1 MNSLF
6 ISVLNMSI
14 TASILVLAVILLRFA
29 LRRAPRWIVCLLWSF
44 VALRLI
50 FPFSVE
56 SMFSLMPESD
66 PISSESIAPENQNSE
81 GLTQIE
87 PDGLIYI
94 DPNGSAETVLIA
106 GTSEPSVSFENDSY
120 IQLEYGTSLADIFGA
135 VWLIGIFAMLIYTTA
150 SYLRLRR
157 RVAESIIIK
166 GNIYIC
172 DRIDTPFIL
181 GILRP
186 RIYLPS
192 SMSEADAEHVISHE
206 RAHLRRFDHIWK
218 PLGFLL
224 LSMHWFN
231 PMLWL
236 GYILLCRDIEI
247 ACDEKVIR
255 EQGADIKKPYSEALV
270 NCSVPRK
277 MIAACP
283 LAFGEVGVKERVK
296 NVLNY
301 KKPAFWI
308 IIIAVIALIVTA
320 VCFLT
325 DPVKEEENTAGYTV
339 SYYDAPTRENLS
351 PVISKTA
358 RISSEHFE
366 PMFKK
371 LENSEWTNDAAVDRL
386 PYYFDGQIDTGEHII
401 FFAFEQKVL
410 YCEGYF
416 TGLSDENSEFLQT
429 LLENNGILVD
439 SLRLQYPDF
448 FGLDVNKKLNIYVC
462 QFAKG
467 SYSFSVAEGDCE
479 LERTELMDMP
489 LIKLDELRIILSS
502 YGAGKDDVNI
512 VPWQNIYSS
521 YIGDLWI
528 RGAHETDADVEA
540 RFTAYKENI
549 KNMIFEDIDVGD
561 ATVSV
566 SIEFDIDGDG
576 KKETVTFTASSYS
589 VMTRVRVFEDGKIE
603 YASNLPMTFSS
614 IRLEDNHKHM
624 LLHANENIDGK
635 AKSYFVILPESGE
648 INLELYYS
656 QERKYTIGVS
666 DLGSYYITTSDK
678 DIVWESIYSKSLGLE
693 SLRRYLK
700 CFSITSEDVNII
712 TFTSPHSSTLD
723 SSFSTPSTALKAEL
737 IKDLR
742 EKIFRDIDKVTLPS
756 DNYIMFDIDG
766 DGADEL
772 LIFSPRD
779 LINAFELNIVKNGI
793 HVSDAMY
800 KFHINAQPSIEN
812 GRLKVTSV
820 KDGIEYVCYA
830 SYTEDGIVFLTDSE
844 VIKPYHLEVYGI
856 EKDLYKL
863 IEELKKDTN

>member
-29 LRRAPRWIVCLLWSF
+29 LRRAPRWIVCVLWSF

-94 DPNGSAETVLIA
+94 DPNGSAETVPIA

-120 IQLEYGTSLADIFGA
+120 IQLEYGPSLADIFGA

-206 RAHLRRFDHIWK
+206 RAHLRRLDHIWK

-224 LSMHWFN
+224 LSIHWFN
-231 PMLWL
+231 PLLWL

-255 EQGADIKKPYSEALV
+255 EQGAEIKKPYSEALV

-283 LAFGEVGVKERVK
+283 LAFGEVAVKNRVK
-296 NVLNY
+296 GVLNY
-301 KKPAFWI
+301 KKPTFWI
-308 IIIAVIALIVTA
+308 IILAVIALIVTA

-325 DPVKEEENTAGYTV
+325 DPVKEEENTAVYTV

-366 PMFKK
+366 PMFKE

-429 LLENNGILVD
+429 IIEDCGISEET
-439 SLRLQYPDF
+439 SLSNTELSTPSAEKRY
-448 FGLDVNKKLNIYVC
+448 NIYVC
-462 QFAKG
+462 QFARG
-467 SYSFSVAEGDCE
+467 SYQFIVTPENEE
-479 LERTELMDMP
+479 LTWQELWGTQSIRME
-489 LIKLDELRIILSS
+489 ELRRILAD
-502 YGAGKDDVNI
+502 YGATANDVNI
-512 VPWQNIYSS
+512 IPWQNPLSS
-521 YIGDLWI
+521 YIGEYWI
-528 RGAHETDADVEA
+528 MRSDNEADQKKLRA
-540 RFTAYKENI
+540 RHIAII
-549 KNMIFEDIDVGD
+549 KDQIFGEGELFKRTTIKDFDTEESTEGLDEFLAVLK
-561 ATVSV
+561 ATEVSDNPNFL
-566 SIEFDIDGDG
+566 SNWTNCAPAELRQLGFGYFYQSHSGISRIF
-576 KKETVTFTASSYS
+576 Y
-589 VMTRVRVFEDGKIE
+589 DGKIYE
-603 YASNLPMTFSS
+603 GLGYLMHERQFAIADGNYDCVPEFYFTYAWGSEIIRMGFACFDPVSCEV
-614 IRLEDNHKHM
+614 IRLGEEHIDSLTHWQASGDTLMAIARPTGWTPGKQQTVSIVN
-624 LLHANENIDGK
+624 LSDGK
-635 AKSYFVILPESGE
+635 
-648 INLELYYS
+648 
-656 QERKYTIGVS
+656 
-666 DLGSYYITTSDK
+666 IT
-678 DIVWESIYSKSLGLE
+678 L
-693 SLRRYLK
+693 
-700 CFSITSEDVNII
+700 
-712 TFTSPHSSTLD
+712 
-723 SSFSTPSTALKAEL
+723 
-737 IKDLR
+737 
-742 EKIFRDIDKVTLPS
+742 
-756 DNYIMFDIDG
+756 M
-766 DGADEL
+766 
-772 LIFSPRD
+772 
-779 LINAFELNIVKNGI
+779 
-793 HVSDAMY
+793 
-800 KFHINAQPSIEN
+800 
-812 GRLKVTSV
+812 
-820 KDGIEYVCYA
+820 
-830 SYTEDGIVFLTDSE
+830 
-844 VIKPYHLEVYGI
+844 
-856 EKDLYKL
+856 
-863 IEELKKDTN
+863 ELKSAE